1 MRAGRLLSLLLL
13 LQTRGRMTAP
23 EIARELEVSV
33 RTVYRDVEALSAA
46 GVPVYADRG
55 PAGGYRL
62 LDGYRTRLNGLT
74 PTEAAA
80 LFLAGLPGPAGELG
94 LGEEA
99 AAAGLKLLAALPP
112 EPRSQAARMRER
124 FHLEAPG
131 WYRSADDVPH
141 LATVADAVWAE
152 RPLRMR
158 YVRWG
163 KREVERVVHPYGLVL
178 KGGSWYLV
186 AGVAGE
192 AGGGDG
198 TRTYRVARIVSVEPL
213 PGRFTRPPGFDLAEY
228 WRRWSAEFLRR
239 MYTAEATVRLAPGAA
254 DLLRHMMG
262 DVADEA
268 LAAAGPPDARGWVT
282 LGRRVGSL
290 THARRQLLCLGA
302 DVEVLGPRRLRAL
315 MEEAVRDLAVLY
327 GAAARPG
334 GPGRLRDPAVRE

>member
-23 EIARELEVSV
+23 EIARELQVSV
-33 RTVYRDVEALSAA
+33 RTVYRDMEALSAA

-74 PTEAAA
+74 PAEAAA

-112 EPRSQAARMRER
+112 GPRSQAARMRER

-141 LATVADAVWAE
+141 LAVVADAVWAE

-186 AGVAGE
+186 AAVADA
-192 AGGGDG
+192 AGGQDA
-198 TRTYRVARIVSVEPL
+198 TRTYRVARIVSAEPL
-213 PGRFTRPPGFDLAEY
+213 PGHFTRPPGFDLAEY
-228 WRRWSAEFLRR
+228 WRRWSAGFLRR
-239 MYTAEATVRLAPGAA
+239 MYTAEATIRLAPGAA
-254 DLLRHMMG
+254 DLLRHAMG

-268 LAAAGPPDARGWVT
+268 LAAAGPPDARGWLT
-282 LGRRVGSL
+282 LRLRVESL
-290 THARRQLLCLGA
+290 THAQRQLLFLGA
-302 DVEVLGPRRLRAL
+302 DVEVLGPPQLRTL
-315 MEEAVRDLAVLY
+315 MRQAVRDLAQLY
-327 GAAARPG
+327 GTAARPAE
-334 GPGRLRDPAVRE
+334 PAEPAAEE